1 MWICMQIVNYVDGLS
16 QNDDIFQNNKGKIK
30 FKLYNLGV
38 CNQLNL
44 KFEEELKGEIYF
56 FTVIFHPDN
65 T

>member
-16 QNDDIFQNNKGKIK
+16 QNDDIFQNNK
-30 FKLYNLGV
+30 LYNLGV

-44 KFEEELKGEIYF
+44 KFEKELKGEIYF